1 MIFTKKIKKAI
12 EMSAIIHK
20 KQRRKG
26 SKAPYV
32 THTFS
37 AFLIGSKYTEDEDTL
52 VAILMHDGPEDT
64 DMTFEEITR
73 EFGADVSEIVRGV
86 TKDKRYAKLPWNEK
100 EEKYLTNLR
109 HARIESMIVCA
120 SDKIHNMMSTI
131 DEYNGEVFWK
141 RFSVAKEQKIAY
153 YENVLEILK
162 KRSSGGII
170 DEYEDTLFKMKKTV
184 N

>member
-12 EMSAIIHK
+12 EVSAIIHK
-20 KQRRKG
+20 KQHRKG
-26 SKAPYV
+26 NKTPYV

-37 AFLIGSKYTEDEDTL
+37 AFLIGSKYTYDEDTL
-52 VAILMHDGPEDT
+52 VAILLHDGPEDT

-86 TKDKRYAKLPWNEK
+86 TKDKRYANLPWKEK
-100 EEKYLTNLR
+100 EEKYLANLL

-131 DEYNGEVFWK
+131 DEYNGEGFWK
-141 RFSVAKEQKIAY
+141 RFTATKEQKMGY
-153 YENVLEILK
+153 YENVLEVLK
-162 KRSSGGII
+162 ERISGGII
-170 DEYEDTLFKMKKTV
+170 DEYEDTLTKMKEAV
-184 N
+184 R